1 MFYNILINFYICIM
15 FIKAVP
21 KKDKTTG
28 KVYSYYRLCESYR
41 LGSSIRH
48 RNILSLGNLYELTD
62 NQQFK
67 LLADRIE
74 QLIEG
79 KTSLFTFNDPVVE
92 KLAQGF
98 YGQIVSQRLMDKVIS
113 VTPEKNLQLVDLE
126 SVCLEDVREIGSEW
140 LCHQALKQLDM
151 CGCLEKAG
159 ISPIDINLSLAHII
173 SRAVFPASEHATA
186 QWMQDNSAVCEL
198 LDLDKEKISHHKLY
212 QISRNLY
219 LNRDRIEPYLSHKTN
234 ELFDI
239 EDKIILYD
247 LTNSHFEGR
256 KEYSQMAAF
265 GHSKQKRND
274 ARLVTLALVVN
285 PEGFVKYSQ
294 IYPGNIGETTTLEK
308 MVESLSLHTSATGR
322 KPMVVIDAGIAS
334 DENLKMLLSKGHGY
348 LCVMRGKLKEYQ
360 AAKNSD
366 NVVTITDRRD
376 NPIELLLVESQ
387 GIDDTLLYVRSQ
399 RKAAKEISMHE
410 RFTSHF
416 EEGLQQILRGIKSK
430 GGTKVIEKVW
440 ERIGRLKQKYPSAH
454 RFFELDVPEEN
465 GKATD
470 LKWKKII
477 PKARKE
483 EGVYFLRTSEKN
495 IDEKGFWDIY
505 NTIREIEATFM
516 VLKSDLNLRPVFHQ
530 MDEATNAHLFLAVLA
545 YQMVN
550 TIRHQLKAQDI
561 RHNWSNIVRIMNT
574 QKAGTVTMLNQNE
587 RKIHIRKCST
597 PEPKVREIYDALG
610 YKHYPFIRKSVLPET
625 EKQKDQKPDTG

>member
-1 MFYNILINFYICIM
+1 M
-15 FIKAVP
+15 FIKSIP

-28 KVYSYYRLCESYR
+28 KVYLYYRLCESYR

-48 RNILSLGNLYELTD
+48 RNILSLGNLDELTE

-67 LLADRIE
+67 FLADRIE
-74 QLIEG
+74 QLIDG

-98 YGQIVSQRLMDKVIS
+98 YQQIVSQRLTDKVIPE
-113 VTPEKNLQLVDLE
+113 VPEKDLQVVDLS
-126 SVCLEDVREIGSEW
+126 SVGLEEVREIGSEW
-140 LCHQALKQLDM
+140 LCLQALNQLDM
-151 CGCLEKAG
+151 RGCLENVG
-159 ISPIDINLSLAHII
+159 ISPVDINLSMAHII

-186 QWMQDNSAVCEL
+186 QWMKDNSAVCEL

-219 LNRDRIEPYLSHKTN
+219 QHRDRIEPYLSHKTN
-234 ELFDI
+234 ELFDL

-247 LTNSHFEGR
+247 LTNSHFEGQ
-256 KEYSQMAAF
+256 KQNSQIAAF
-265 GHSKQKRND
+265 GHSKQKRYD

-322 KPMVVIDAGIAS
+322 KPMVVLDAGIAS
-334 DENLKMLLSKGHGY
+334 DENLAMLRRKGHGY
-348 LCVMRGKLKEYQ
+348 LCVLRGKLKEYH
-360 AAKNSD
+360 AVKSAD

-376 NPIELLLVESQ
+376 NLIELLLVESQ

-410 RFTSHF
+410 RFTSHY
-416 EEGLQQILRGIKSK
+416 EEGLQQILHGIKSK

-454 RFFELDVPEEN
+454 RFFALEVPEEN

-470 LKWKKII
+470 LQWKKVI

-505 NTIREIEATFM
+505 NIIREIEATFR

-550 TIRHQLKAQDI
+550 TIRYQLKAKGI

-587 RKIHIRKCST
+587 MKIHIRKCST
-597 PEPKVREIYDALG
+597 PELKAREIYNALG
-610 YKHYPFIRKSVLPET
+610 YKQYPFTKKSVLPET
-625 EKQKDQKPDTG
+625 ENSKIQKPNTG